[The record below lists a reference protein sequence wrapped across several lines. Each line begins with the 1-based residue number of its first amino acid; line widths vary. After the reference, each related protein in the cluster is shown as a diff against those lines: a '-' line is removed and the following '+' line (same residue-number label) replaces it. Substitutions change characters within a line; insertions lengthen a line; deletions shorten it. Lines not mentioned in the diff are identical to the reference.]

1 MNRFHQTITF
11 PILCALF
18 SAMIPTSLWSQA
30 RPIEVPELNSRL
42 TSSGV
47 ANLRVGAMS
56 DDGTETLLIME
67 YTYNGNNGPTALIVP
82 VIESRKQPGVSGWFG
97 ADRVSVPRG
106 KGLISIKVK
115 FFNDEPGAP
124 ATITT
129 DSIRI
134 LFLNSTGTAR
144 VGGSTELKT
153 INWGKEGLQPAKS
166 GGVAAPAADRK
177 LAQLAGEA
185 EVRAREKAQRAAE
198 AEAQARRDA
207 AERETARAKA
217 AAEAKAATEA
227 RTKAD
232 AEAKVR
238 ADEKRQAETQA
249 ATEAKARDEA
259 RAKAEAETRR
269 LDGERKKAEASAKAQ
284 AEAQEKAR
292 LEGEA
297 RKRQQEQKQAE
308 AETVRLAE
316 EQRKAEAKAAT
327 EAKARDDAEKKDQ
340 AEARRLD
347 GERTAAEAR
356 VRTEEEAK
364 RLASERANTE
374 AKAREQ
380 AEAQAAEA
388 ARIKAEQEAAEATR
402 LKAEQEAQAAAAAAV
417 AEPEPDSGKKSRTRI
432 TNVDVV
438 NRSLDRSQ
446 MTIGIEFDSK
456 DKFNFMGVNVEH
468 SANPAVK
475 NYFQCEPKE
484 VGRQKFAL
492 VQVAFAKP
500 TAAASTVVT
509 DRLLIYGSDSPTAA
523 ESIPLHTATMLLV
536 WRAPGSGAAPVAAEP
551 TPASASS
558 VEITDFRQRTP
569 TSGYASVTYNLPA
582 GAGQLRVRLKNSAQP
597 NSSDWFL
604 TEAVPVK
611 AGQGLELIPVTV
623 AADKTPTGPLHVD
636 TIEVELQDT
645 TGKVISQTTKTT
657 TITWSREP

>member
-18 SAMIPTSLWSQA
+18 GAMIPTPLWGQA

-115 FFNDEPGAP
+115 FFNDEPGVP

-207 AERETARAKA
+207 AERETARAQA
-217 AAEAKAATEA
+217 AAEARAATEA

-232 AEAKVR
+232 AGAKVR
-238 ADEKRQAETQA
+238 AEEKRQAEAQA
-249 ATEAKARDEA
+249 AAEAKARNEA

-269 LDGERKKAEASAKAQ
+269 LDGERKKAEASAKVQ

-308 AETVRLAE
+308 AATVRLAE

-327 EAKARDDAEKKDQ
+327 EAKARDEAEKKDQ

-388 ARIKAEQEAAEATR
+388 ARIKGEQEAAGATR
-402 LKAEQEAQAAAAAAV
+402 LKAEQEAQATATTAA

-509 DRLLIYGSDSPTAA
+509 DRLLIYGCDSPTAA
-523 ESIPLHTATMLLV
+523 ASIPLHTATMLLV

-582 GAGQLRVRLKNSAQP
+582 GGGQLRVRLKNSAQP

-604 TEAVPVK
+604 TESVPVK

-645 TGKVISQTTKTT
+645 AGKVICQTTKTT

>member
-1 MNRFHQTITF
+1 
-11 PILCALF
+11 
-18 SAMIPTSLWSQA
+18 MIPTSLWGQA

-129 DSIRI
+129 DAIRI

-207 AERETARAKA
+207 AERETARAQA
-217 AAEAKAATEA
+217 AAEARAATEA

-238 ADEKRQAETQA
+238 AEEKRQAEAQA
-249 ATEAKARDEA
+249 AAEAKARNEA

-269 LDGERKKAEASAKAQ
+269 LDGERKKAEASAKVQ

-308 AETVRLAE
+308 AATVRLAE

-327 EAKARDDAEKKDQ
+327 EAKARDEAEKKDQ

-388 ARIKAEQEAAEATR
+388 ARIKGEQEAAGATR
-402 LKAEQEAQAAAAAAV
+402 LKAEQEAQATAA

-432 TNVDVV
+432 TNIDVV

-456 DKFNFMGVNVEH
+456 DKFNFMGVKVEH

-509 DRLLIYGSDSPTAA
+509 DRLLIYGCDSPTAA
-523 ESIPLHTATMLLV
+523 ASIPLHTATMLLV
-536 WRAPGSGAAPVAAEP
+536 WRAPGSGAAPDAAEP

-582 GAGQLRVRLKNSAQP
+582 GGGQLRVRLKNSAQP

-645 TGKVISQTTKTT
+645 AGKVICQTTKTT